1 MQAGQAGL
9 HDTILTAGWEGGG
22 AALVF
27 ITGHPSY
34 RNVQAKTKK
43 AKMKAAASAS
53 SATDGEDMIPVISVV
68 QCSEMGKG

>member
-1 MQAGQAGL
+1 MHAGQVGL
-9 HDTILTAGWEGGG
+9 HDTILTAGWGGK
-22 AALVF
+22 ALVF

-34 RNVQAKTKK
+34 RNVHAKTKK

-53 SATDGEDMIPVISVV
+53 SATDGEDMILVISVV